1 MKKLAAILCLTAMA
15 TGAFAQGVV
24 IFNNNPATLVSSGVT
39 ASTATAISGPAG
51 SYYFGLLTSPTGGA
65 GTWTFSNLFA
75 TNSAAA
81 AGRFIGG
88 TVPVPGWAPGTTQS
102 YQVAGWS
109 SSLGHTW
116 NPAWLA
122 SQPAGGQFGVSAI
135 ASGVAGGTTAGGQ
148 SFPTLPLFGGTGI
161 GTGFAL
167 TGTTGVVP
175 EPTSMALAGLGAA
188 ALLIFRRRK

>member
-24 IFNNNPATLVSSGVT
+24 IFNNNPATLVSSG
-39 ASTATAISGPAG
+39 ASAQTATAISGTAG

-65 GTWTFSNLFA
+65 GTWTFANLYA

-88 TVPVPGWAPGTTQS
+88 TVPVSGWAPGTTQS

-109 SSLGHTW
+109 STLGATF
-116 NPAWLA
+116 NPSWLVT
-122 SQPAGGQFGVSAI
+122 QPANGFFGTSAI

-167 TGTTGVVP
+167 TGASVVP
-175 EPTSMALAGLGAA
+175 EPSSMALAGLGAA